1 MLRLKKIMN
10 YTNFDYSDI
19 EKKYSNLERFIEQM
33 AEGNVKSLIINGPA
47 GVGKTY
53 SATSFIQKYS
63 KNKHKTFKGH
73 MTNLSLYC
81 EQYRHKS
88 PGQILVLDDIDSIMS
103 SIQGLNILI
112 ASMDT
117 SKQRT
122 ISWESSTAILTRLD
136 VPKSFDFNGSLVLI
150 SNTGFGFGKDKH
162 VEHLNALKDRSFCI
176 NLGDKA
182 EETVF
187 KYICYVTL
195 EKNILDEYS
204 LTDGKKLEILNFI
217 EKYMYSMH
225 HLSIRSL
232 VKCAELMNI
241 DYDNWKDLAVSGL
254 VKE

>member
-19 EKKYSNLERFIEQM
+19 EKKYSNLERFIKQM
-33 AEGNVKSLIINGPA
+33 TEGNVRSLIVNGPA

-53 SATSFIQKYS
+53 SAASFVQKYS

-81 EQYRHKS
+81 ELYRLKL

-103 SIQGLNILI
+103 NIQGLNILK
-112 ASMDT
+112 AAMDT

-122 ISWESSTAILTRLD
+122 INWESSTAILSKLN
-136 VPKSFDFNGSLVLI
+136 VPKSFDFSGGVVLI
-150 SNTGFGFGKDKH
+150 SNTGFGIGKDKH

-182 EETVF
+182 EETIF

-195 EKNILDEYS
+195 EKNILDEFN

-241 DYDNWKDLAVSGL
+241 DSDNWEDLAISGL